1 LTPPHFQRLPLFALP
16 ADNQLRNIRPH
27 EHEAQDS
34 FKDRVCNSSVHAQPG
49 TGTPVVAFYGC
60 SLLFLHIWRELMR
73 VLALVPMRMLA
84 LVLISMSLA
93 GCGAV
98 ALPFRAT
105 ADVARI
111 VPVAGDVVAAPLDAT
126 GNAIDPPGS

>member
-1 LTPPHFQRLPLFALP
+1 
-16 ADNQLRNIRPH
+16 
-27 EHEAQDS
+27 
-34 FKDRVCNSSVHAQPG
+34 
-49 TGTPVVAFYGC
+49 
-60 SLLFLHIWRELMR
+60 MR
-73 VLALVPMRMLA
+73 VLALVPMRVLA

-126 GNAIDPPGS
+126 GDAIDPPGH